1 MVELD
6 TLIARGSP
14 LEAASLDGLEDGVW
28 LRVERAQTK
37 SRERT
42 VRVAALC
49 VAAAIGGVTGGV
61 KAPAIETGRSELSI
75 FSPRMAATPLGIRS
89 TLG

>member
-37 SRERT
+37 SR
-42 VRVAALC
+42 
-49 VAAAIGGVTGGV
+49 
-61 KAPAIETGRSELSI
+61 
-75 FSPRMAATPLGIRS
+75 
-89 TLG
+89 